1 MSNTEIVRAWK
12 DPEYRATLSQVPPL
26 PIGSIELDDPY
37 LSEHTFV
44 SKVFASRRGEHSS
57 VFNCPTH
64 DCSIGCQT
72 TGCQTISHCPH
83 TGWQCRAV

>member
-26 PIGSIELDDPY
+26 LIGSIELDDPY

-44 SKVFASRRGEHSS
+44 SKVFASRRGEHTS
-57 VFNCPTH
+57 VFNLPNSRVLRRMPDH
-64 DCSIGCQT
+64 LPLP
-72 TGCQTISHCPH
+72 PH
-83 TGWQCRAV
+83 RLAV

>member
-12 DPEYRATLSQVPPL
+12 DPDYRATLAKVPTL

-37 LSEHTFV
+37 LAGGVPITQHL
-44 SKVFASRRGEHSS
+44 ASRRGEHTTVFGCHTHSACSS
-57 VFNCPTH
+57 
-64 DCSIGCQT
+64 SCQT
-72 TGCQTISHCPH
+72 VSHCPH